1 MTSIIFQENGKQA
14 TLPSSWDELTASQ
27 IQFIFRTHDECLR
40 KGLSPLDF
48 NIRVLYHL
56 LGLRRRIP
64 FWKIKSTSFYENL
77 YLLCEQCLGFLFAS
91 SDTQTKSL
99 TLSCKRVDNPLPIIR
114 ISPFKRL
121 YGPGTLCQNLTFGE
135 FRMAATALNQF
146 FKSSDPEEL
155 DECIRHLYRPASR
168 HCNRAGRYVRPIG
181 DDGSPK
187 ELETIRKIP
196 FWQKNLILVWFS
208 SCLEWI
214 QQKTIIIDGEEVNMK
229 LLFNSEESSSSKND
243 TFTWSDLLVQ
253 IAREGSIGTM
263 AEVDRE
269 PLFSVFGIMWSNY
282 KENKR
287 YEKAAKTSKA

>member
-1 MTSIIFQENGKQA
+1 
-14 TLPSSWDELTASQ
+14 
-27 IQFIFRTHDECLR
+27 
-40 KGLSPLDF
+40 
-48 NIRVLYHL
+48 
-56 LGLRRRIP
+56 
-64 FWKIKSTSFYENL
+64 
-77 YLLCEQCLGFLFAS
+77 
-91 SDTQTKSL
+91 
-99 TLSCKRVDNPLPIIR
+99 
-114 ISPFKRL
+114 
-121 YGPGTLCQNLTFGE
+121 
-135 FRMAATALNQF
+135 MAATALNQF

-168 HCNRAGRYVRPIG
+168 HCNRAGRFVRPIG